1 MATTLKTTVRRYNGV
16 DWDSVFFGTSSDIVA
31 FGKDY
36 QVEGA
41 GTAPFTVGAN
51 LNTTDTVSDL
61 VQKLVNRMATLDG
74 TVIPGLQNGSGI
86 TSVNA
91 SAIKGVIDRANLP
104 TDVGGKGVEVDSE
117 GAKNAL
123 TKGDV
128 NIGDIVKVKNGAVYL
143 VTATDPKVT
152 YMTLSDETSQVAWSR
167 ITGKPNTVDG
177 YGITDAVKTADL
189 ANAGG
194 AGAANKVA
202 QATADGKLAFDIT
215 GDAATVGGH
224 APSYFGT
231 ATDVGALKST
241 VGNESSGLVKDVND
255 LKTGLQNIDAGQIK
269 SGTLP
274 LSVIPHGALERMH
287 VVANEGDLATI
298 TSEQVQ
304 NGDTVR
310 VNDTGTMYFVTDDTK
325 LGTGDYMQGLTVYTA
340 GTASSVNWSGVQ
352 GKPTT
357 LSGYGITDAVKANEK
372 VTEANAGNAGKILVL
387 NAEGKLPVSVTGD
400 AATVGGHAANYFAT
414 ATDMTAL
421 KSVVGDSSSG
431 LVKDVADLQAA
442 IGEGSGTSLADRLT
456 AVEGAIGDT
465 DTPDTI
471 RYDIAQLEAGT
482 TIAALAASK
491 ITGQLTR
498 SQLPADI
505 SGRLHKYANL
515 EACYAALNGT
525 NASVG
530 DLVKLDDGQIYV
542 IVDTAK
548 LNVAAGYELLVNV
561 AGTNIAWARITG
573 TPTTLAGYGITDAV
587 KTTDVV
593 TDGTVAGAV
602 GKLVKVGTDNKLKV
616 NITGDAMTLE
626 SHPAS
631 YFATKAEFDALAIR
645 VPTIVSST
653 DEIDSP
659 VEGQMVLVTMA

>member
-36 QVEGA
+36 EVEGA
-41 GTAPFTVGAN
+41 GTAPFTVGTN

-74 TVIPGLQNGSGI
+74 TVIPGLQNGTGI

-104 TDVGGKGVEVDSE
+104 TDVGGKGVEVESE
-117 GAKNAL
+117 SAKTAL
-123 TKGDV
+123 TKEDV

-143 VTATDPKVT
+143 VTATDPNVT

-167 ITGKPNTVDG
+167 ITGTPTTLEG
-177 YGITDAVKTADL
+177 YGITDAVKTANL

-231 ATDVGALKST
+231 ATDVTALKST
-241 VGNESSGLVKDVND
+241 VGDSSSGLVKDVTD

-269 SGTLP
+269 TGTLP
-274 LSVIPHGALERMH
+274 LSVIPHGALERMY
-287 VVANEGDLATI
+287 VVASVGDLATV

-304 NGDTVR
+304 NGDTIR
-310 VNDTGTMYFVTDDTK
+310 VNGGSMYFVTDDTK
-325 LGTGDYMQGLTVYTA
+325 LGTGDYMQGLAEYTA

-352 GKPTT
+352 GTPTT
-357 LSGYGITDAVKANEK
+357 LEGYGITDAVKANEK

-421 KSVVGDSSSG
+421 KSVVGDSNSG

-442 IGEGSGTSLADRLT
+442 IGEGDGTSLADRLS
-456 AVEGAIGDT
+456 AVEDAIGDT
-465 DTPDTI
+465 GTPDTI

-491 ITGQLTR
+491 ITGQLSR

-548 LNVAAGYELLVNV
+548 LNEAAGYELLVNV

-573 TPTTLAGYGITDAV
+573 TPTTLEGYGITDAV
-587 KTTDVV
+587 KATDVV
-593 TDGTVAGAV
+593 TDGTVAGAI
-602 GKLVKVGTDNKLKV
+602 GKLVKVGSDNKLKV

-659 VEGQMVLVTMA
+659 VEGQMVLVTMP

>member
-36 QVEGA
+36 EVEGA

-74 TVIPGLQNGSGI
+74 TVIPNLQNGTGI

-91 SAIKGVIDRANLP
+91 SAIQGVIDRANLP
-104 TDVGGKGVEVDSE
+104 ADVGGKGVEVESE
-117 GAKNAL
+117 SAKTAL
-123 TKGDV
+123 TKSDV

-143 VTATDPKVT
+143 VTATDPNVT

-167 ITGKPNTVDG
+167 ITGKPTTVDG

-224 APSYFGT
+224 DSSYFAT
-231 ATDVGALKST
+231 ATDVTALKST
-241 VGNESSGLVKDVND
+241 VGNEGSGLVKDVAD

-269 SGTLP
+269 TGTLP
-274 LSVIPHGALERMH
+274 LSVIPHGALERMY
-287 VVANEGDLATI
+287 VVESEDDLATV

-304 NGDTVR
+304 NGDTIR
-310 VNDTGTMYFVTDDTK
+310 VNGGSMYYVTDDTK
-325 LGTGDYMQGLTVYTA
+325 LGTGDYMQGLAVYTA

-352 GKPTT
+352 STPTT
-357 LSGYGITDAVKANEK
+357 LSGYGITDAVNANEK
-372 VTEANAGNAGKILVL
+372 VAEANAGNAGKILVL
-387 NAEGKLPVSVTGD
+387 NAEGKLPTSITGD
-400 AATVGGHAANYFAT
+400 AATVGGHAASYFAT
-414 ATDMTAL
+414 ATDMTSL

-442 IGEGSGTSLADRLT
+442 IGEGSSTSLADRLT
-456 AVEGAIGDT
+456 AVEEAIGDT
-465 DTPDTI
+465 GTPDTI

-491 ITGQLTR
+491 ITGQLSR
-498 SQLPADI
+498 AQLPADI

-530 DLVKLDDGQIYV
+530 DLVKLDDGKIYV

-548 LNVAAGYELLVNV
+548 LNEAAGYELLVNV
-561 AGTNIAWARITG
+561 AGTNIAWSRITG

-587 KTTDVV
+587 NTTDVV
-593 TDGTVAGAV
+593 TDGTVAGAI
-602 GKLVKVGTDNKLKV
+602 GKLVKVGSDNKLKV

-645 VPTIVSST
+645 VPAIVSST
-653 DEIDSP
+653 DEVDSP
-659 VEGQMVLVTMA
+659 VEGQMVLVTIS

>member
-41 GTAPFTVGAN
+41 GSAPFTVGTN

-74 TVIPGLQNGSGI
+74 TVIPGLQNGTGI

-91 SAIKGVIDRANLP
+91 SAIKGVIARANLP
-104 TDVGGKGVEVDSE
+104 TDVGGKGVEVESE
-117 GAKNAL
+117 SAKTAL
-123 TKGDV
+123 TKDDV

-143 VTATDPKVT
+143 VTATDPNVT

-167 ITGKPNTVDG
+167 ITGKPTTVDG
-177 YGITDAVKTADL
+177 YGITDAVKTTDL

-194 AGAANKVA
+194 SGAANKVA

-215 GDAATVGGH
+215 GDAATLGTH
-224 APSYFGT
+224 DASYFGT
-231 ATDVGALKST
+231 ADDVSALKST
-241 VGNESSGLVKDVND
+241 VGNDGAGLVKDVAD

-274 LSVIPHGALERMH
+274 LSVIPHGALERMY
-287 VVANEGDLATI
+287 VVESESDLATV
-298 TSEQVQ
+298 TSDQVQ

-310 VNDTGTMYFVTDDTK
+310 VNGGSMYYVTDDTK
-325 LGTGDYMQGLTVYTA
+325 LGTGDYMQGLAVYTA

-352 GKPTT
+352 GTPNT
-357 LSGYGITDAVKANEK
+357 LSGYGITDAVNASEK
-372 VTEANAGNAGKILVL
+372 VTEANAGNSGKILVL
-387 NAEGKLPVSVTGD
+387 NAEGKLPTSITGD
-400 AATVGGHAANYFAT
+400 AATVGGHAADYFAT
-414 ATDMTAL
+414 ATDMGSL
-421 KSVVGDSSSG
+421 KTVVGDSSSG

-442 IGEGSGTSLADRLT
+442 IGAGTGTSLADRLT
-456 AVEGAIGDT
+456 AVETAIGEDT
-465 DTPDTI
+465 TTPGTI
-471 RYDIAQLEAGT
+471 KYDIAQLQAGT

-498 SQLPADI
+498 AQLPADI
-505 SGRLHKYANL
+505 SGRLHKYTNL
-515 EACYAALNGT
+515 DACYAALNSN

-530 DLVKLDDGQIYV
+530 DLVKLDDGKIYA

-548 LNVAAGYELLVNV
+548 LNEAAGYELLVDI
-561 AGTNIAWARITG
+561 AGTSIAWAKITG
-573 TPTTLAGYGITDAV
+573 TPTTLSGYGITDAV
-587 KTTDVV
+587 NTADVV
-593 TDGTVAGAV
+593 TDGTVVGAV
-602 GKLVKVGTDNKLKV
+602 GKLVKVGSDNKLKV

-631 YFATKAEFDALAIR
+631 YFATKAEFDALAVR

-653 DEIDSP
+653 DEIVSP
-659 VEGQMVLVTMA
+659 VEGQMVLVTIS

>member
-31 FGKDY
+31 FGKNY
-36 QVEGA
+36 EVEGA
-41 GTAPFTVGAN
+41 GTAPFAVGTN

-74 TVIPGLQNGSGI
+74 TVIPGLQNGTGI

-104 TDVGGKGVEVDSE
+104 TDVGGKGIEVESE
-117 GAKNAL
+117 SAKTAL
-123 TKGDV
+123 TKNDV

-143 VTATDPKVT
+143 VTATDPNVT

-167 ITGKPNTVDG
+167 ITGTPTTLSG
-177 YGITDAVKTADL
+177 YGITDAVNTADL

-215 GDAATVGGH
+215 GDAATLGTH
-224 APSYFGT
+224 DASYFAT
-231 ATDVGALKST
+231 ATDVTALKST
-241 VGNESSGLVKDVND
+241 VGNEGSGLVKDVAD

-274 LSVIPHGALERMH
+274 LSVIPHGALERMY
-287 VVANEGDLATI
+287 VVESEGDLATV

-304 NGDTVR
+304 NGDTIR
-310 VNDTGTMYFVTDDTK
+310 VNGGSMYYVTDDTK
-325 LGTGDYMQGLTVYTA
+325 LGTGDYMQGLAVYTA

-352 GKPTT
+352 GTPTT
-357 LSGYGITDAVKANEK
+357 LSGYGITDAVNASEK

-387 NAEGKLPVSVTGD
+387 NAEGKLPTSITGD

-414 ATDMTAL
+414 ATDMSAL
-421 KSVVGDSSSG
+421 KTVVGDSSSG

-442 IGEGSGTSLADRLT
+442 IGEGDGTSLADRLT
-456 AVEGAIGDT
+456 AVEEAIGET
-465 DTPDTI
+465 GTPDTI

-498 SQLPADI
+498 AQLPADI
-505 SGRLHKYANL
+505 SGRLHKYTNL
-515 EACYAALNGT
+515 EACYAALNSN

-530 DLVKLDDGQIYV
+530 DLVKLDDGQIYM

-548 LNVAAGYELLVNV
+548 LNEAAGYELLVNV

-587 KTTDVV
+587 KATDVV
-593 TDGTVAGAV
+593 TDGTVAGAI
-602 GKLVKVGTDNKLKV
+602 GKLVKVGSDNKLKV

-653 DEIDSP
+653 DEVDSP
-659 VEGQMVLVTMA
+659 VEGQMVLVTMS

>member
-36 QVEGA
+36 AVEGA

-74 TVIPGLQNGSGI
+74 TVIPALQNGSGI

-104 TDVGGKGVEVDSE
+104 TDVGGKGVEVESE
-117 GAKNAL
+117 SAKTAL
-123 TKGDV
+123 TKEDV

-167 ITGKPNTVDG
+167 ITGKPTTVDD
-177 YGITDAVKTADL
+177 YGITDAVKTANL

-231 ATDVGALKST
+231 ATDVTALKST
-241 VGNESSGLVKDVND
+241 VGNEGAGLVKDVAD
-255 LKTGLQNIDAGQIK
+255 LKSGLQNIDAGQIK
-269 SGTLP
+269 TGTLP
-274 LSVIPHGALERMH
+274 LSVIPHGALERMY
-287 VVANEGDLATI
+287 VVENAGDLATV

-304 NGDTVR
+304 NGDTIR
-310 VNDTGTMYFVTDDTK
+310 VNGGSMYFVTDDTK
-325 LGTGDYMQGLTVYTA
+325 LGTGDYMQGLAEYTA

-352 GKPTT
+352 GTPTT

-421 KSVVGDSSSG
+421 KKVVGDSSSG

-442 IGEGSGTSLADRLT
+442 IGEGDGTSLADRLT
-456 AVEGAIGDT
+456 AVEDAIGEAG
-465 DTPDTI
+465 TPDTI

-530 DLVKLDDGQIYV
+530 DLVKLDDGKIYV

-548 LNVAAGYELLVNV
+548 LNEAAGYELLVNV

-587 KTTDVV
+587 KATDVV
-593 TDGTVAGAV
+593 TDGTVAGAI
-602 GKLVKVGTDNKLKV
+602 GKLVKVGSDNKLKV

-659 VEGQMVLVTMA
+659 VEGQMVLVTMP

>member
-36 QVEGA
+36 EVEGA
-41 GTAPFTVGAN
+41 GTAPFTVGTN

-74 TVIPGLQNGSGI
+74 TVIPALQNGSGI

-91 SAIKGVIDRANLP
+91 SAIKGVIARANLP

-167 ITGKPNTVDG
+167 ITGKPTTVDG

-215 GDAATVGGH
+215 GDAATLGTH
-224 APSYFGT
+224 DASYFAT

-241 VGNESSGLVKDVND
+241 VGNEGSGLVKDVND

-269 SGTLP
+269 TGTLP
-274 LSVIPHGALERMH
+274 LSVIPHGALERMY
-287 VVANEGDLATI
+287 VVENAGDLATV

-304 NGDTVR
+304 NGDTIR
-310 VNDTGTMYFVTDDTK
+310 VNGGSMYFVTDDTK
-325 LGTGDYMQGLTVYTA
+325 LGTGDYMQGLAEYTA

-352 GKPTT
+352 GKPTN
-357 LSGYGITDAVKANEK
+357 LSGYGITDAVNANEK

-387 NAEGKLPVSVTGD
+387 NAEGKLPTSITGD

-442 IGEGSGTSLADRLT
+442 IGEGDGTSLADRLT
-456 AVEGAIGDT
+456 AVEDAIGEAG
-465 DTPDTI
+465 TPDTI

-491 ITGQLTR
+491 ITGQLSR

-530 DLVKLDDGQIYV
+530 DLVKLDDSKIYV

-548 LNVAAGYELLVNV
+548 LNEAAGYELLVNV
-561 AGTNIAWARITG
+561 SGTNIAWSQITG
-573 TPTTLAGYGITDAV
+573 TPNTLAGYGITDAV

-593 TDGTVAGAV
+593 TDGTVTGAV
-602 GKLVKVGTDNKLKV
+602 GKLVKVGADNKLKV

-659 VEGQMVLVTMA
+659 VEGQMVLVTMP

>member
-36 QVEGA
+36 EVVGA
-41 GTAPFTVGAN
+41 GSAPFTVGSN

-61 VQKLVNRMATLDG
+61 VQKLVDRMATLDG
-74 TVIPGLQNGSGI
+74 TVIPNLQNGTGI
-86 TSVNA
+86 TSINA
-91 SAIKGVIDRANLP
+91 SAIQGVIDRANLP
-104 TDVGGKGVEVDSE
+104 TDVGGKGVEVESE
-117 GAKNAL
+117 SAKTAL
-123 TKGDV
+123 TKSDV

-143 VTATDPKVT
+143 VTATDPNVT

-167 ITGKPNTVDG
+167 ITGKPTTVDG
-177 YGITDAVKTADL
+177 YGITDAVKTSDL

-224 APSYFGT
+224 AASYFAT
-231 ATDVGALKST
+231 ATDVTALKST
-241 VGNESSGLVKDVND
+241 VGNEGSGLVKDVAD

-269 SGTLP
+269 TGTLP
-274 LSVIPHGALERMH
+274 LSVIPHGALERMY
-287 VVANEGDLATI
+287 VVESVGDLATV

-304 NGDTVR
+304 NGDTIR
-310 VNDTGTMYFVTDDTK
+310 VNGGSMYYVTDDTK
-325 LGTGDYMQGLTVYTA
+325 LGTGDYMQGLAVYTA

-352 GKPTT
+352 GTPTT
-357 LSGYGITDAVKANEK
+357 LAGYGITDAVNANEK
-372 VTEANAGNAGKILVL
+372 VAEANAGNAGKILVL
-387 NAEGKLPVSVTGD
+387 NAEGKLPTSITGD
-400 AATVGGHAANYFAT
+400 AATVGGHAASYFAT
-414 ATDMTAL
+414 ATDMTSL

-465 DTPDTI
+465 GTPDTI

-491 ITGQLTR
+491 ITGQLSR
-498 SQLPADI
+498 AQLPADI

-530 DLVKLDDGQIYV
+530 DLVKLDDGKIYV

-548 LNVAAGYELLVNV
+548 LNEAAGYELLVNV
-561 AGTNIAWARITG
+561 AGTNIAWSRITG

-587 KTTDVV
+587 NTTDVV
-593 TDGTVAGAV
+593 TDGTVAGAI
-602 GKLVKVGTDNKLKV
+602 GKLVKVGSDNKLKV

-653 DEIDSP
+653 DEVDSP
-659 VEGQMVLVTMA
+659 VEGQMVLVTIS

>member
-41 GTAPFTVGAN
+41 GSAPFTVGTN

-74 TVIPGLQNGSGI
+74 TVIPGLQNGTGI

-104 TDVGGKGVEVDSE
+104 TDVGGKGVEVESE
-117 GAKNAL
+117 SAKTAL
-123 TKGDV
+123 TKEDV

-143 VTATDPKVT
+143 VTATDPNVT

-167 ITGKPNTVDG
+167 ITGKPTTLSG

-241 VGNESSGLVKDVND
+241 VGDAGSGLVKDVAD

-269 SGTLP
+269 TGTLP
-274 LSVIPHGALERMH
+274 LSVIPHGALERMY
-287 VVANEGDLATI
+287 VVENAGDLATV

-304 NGDTVR
+304 NGDTIR
-310 VNDTGTMYFVTDDTK
+310 VNGGSMYFVTDDTK
-325 LGTGDYMQGLTVYTA
+325 LGTGDYMQGLAEYTA

-352 GKPTT
+352 GKPTN
-357 LSGYGITDAVKANEK
+357 LSGYGITDAVNANEK

-387 NAEGKLPVSVTGD
+387 NAEGKLPTSITGD

-442 IGEGSGTSLADRLT
+442 IGEGDGTSLADRLT
-456 AVEGAIGDT
+456 AVEDAIGEAG
-465 DTPDTI
+465 TPDTI

-491 ITGQLTR
+491 ITGQLSR

-542 IVDTAK
+542 IINTAK
-548 LNVAAGYELLVNV
+548 LNEAAGYELLVNV

-587 KTTDVV
+587 KATDVV
-593 TDGTVAGAV
+593 TDGTVAGAI
-602 GKLVKVGTDNKLKV
+602 GKLVKVGSDNKLKV

-659 VEGQMVLVTMA
+659 VEGQMVLVTMS

>member
-36 QVEGA
+36 EVVGA
-41 GTAPFTVGAN
+41 GSAPFTVGSN

-61 VQKLVNRMATLDG
+61 VQKLVDRMATLDG
-74 TVIPGLQNGSGI
+74 TVIPNLQNGTGI
-86 TSVNA
+86 TSINA
-91 SAIKGVIDRANLP
+91 SAIQGVIDRANLP
-104 TDVGGKGVEVDSE
+104 TDVGGKGVEVESE
-117 GAKNAL
+117 SAKTAL
-123 TKGDV
+123 TKSDV

-143 VTATDPKVT
+143 VTATDPNVT

-167 ITGKPNTVDG
+167 ITGKPTTVDG

-224 APSYFGT
+224 DSSYFAT
-231 ATDVGALKST
+231 ATDVTALKST
-241 VGNESSGLVKDVND
+241 VGNEGAGLVKDVAD

-269 SGTLP
+269 TGTLP
-274 LSVIPHGALERMH
+274 LSVIPHGALERMY
-287 VVANEGDLATI
+287 VVESEDDLATV

-304 NGDTVR
+304 NGDTIR
-310 VNDTGTMYFVTDDTK
+310 VNGGSMYYVTDDTK
-325 LGTGDYMQGLTVYTA
+325 LGTGDYMQGLAVYTA

-352 GKPTT
+352 STPTT
-357 LSGYGITDAVKANEK
+357 LAGYGITDAVNANEK
-372 VTEANAGNAGKILVL
+372 VAEANAGNAGKILVL
-387 NAEGKLPVSVTGD
+387 NAEGKLPTSITGD
-400 AATVGGHAANYFAT
+400 AATVGGHAASYFAT
-414 ATDMTAL
+414 ATDMTSL
-421 KSVVGDSSSG
+421 KSVVGDSNSG

-465 DTPDTI
+465 GTPDTI

-491 ITGQLTR
+491 ITGQLSR
-498 SQLPADI
+498 AQLPADI

-515 EACYAALNGT
+515 EACYAALNSN

-530 DLVKLDDGQIYV
+530 DLVKLDDGKIYV

-548 LNVAAGYELLVNV
+548 LNEAAGYELLVNV
-561 AGTNIAWARITG
+561 AGTNIAWSRITG

-587 KTTDVV
+587 NTTDVV
-593 TDGTVAGAV
+593 TDGTVAGAI
-602 GKLVKVGTDNKLKV
+602 GKLVKVGSDNKLKV

-653 DEIDSP
+653 DEVDSP
-659 VEGQMVLVTMA
+659 VEGQMVLVTIS

>member
-41 GTAPFTVGAN
+41 GTAPFTVGTN

-74 TVIPGLQNGSGI
+74 TVIPGLQNGTGI

-104 TDVGGKGVEVDSE
+104 TDVGGKGVEVESE
-117 GAKNAL
+117 SAKTAL
-123 TKGDV
+123 TKEDV

-167 ITGKPNTVDG
+167 ITGKPTTVDG
-177 YGITDAVKTADL
+177 YGITDAVKTANL

-231 ATDVGALKST
+231 ATDVTALKST
-241 VGNESSGLVKDVND
+241 VGDSSSGLVKDVTD

-269 SGTLP
+269 TGTLP
-274 LSVIPHGALERMH
+274 LSVIPHGALERMY
-287 VVANEGDLATI
+287 VVASVGDLATV

-304 NGDTVR
+304 NGDTIR
-310 VNDTGTMYFVTDDTK
+310 VNGGSMYFVTDDTK
-325 LGTGDYMQGLTVYTA
+325 LGTGDYMQGLAEYTA

-352 GKPTT
+352 GTPTT
-357 LSGYGITDAVKANEK
+357 LEGYGITDAVKANEK

-421 KSVVGDSSSG
+421 KKVVGDSSSG

-442 IGEGSGTSLADRLT
+442 IGEGDGTSLADRLS
-456 AVEGAIGDT
+456 AVEDAIGDT
-465 DTPDTI
+465 GTPDTI

-491 ITGQLTR
+491 ITGQLSR

-548 LNVAAGYELLVNV
+548 LNEAAGYELLVNV

-573 TPTTLAGYGITDAV
+573 TPTTLEGYGITDAV
-587 KTTDVV
+587 KATDVV
-593 TDGTVAGAV
+593 TDGTVAGAI
-602 GKLVKVGTDNKLKV
+602 GKLVKVGSDNKLKV

-659 VEGQMVLVTMA
+659 VEGQMVLVTMP

>member
-36 QVEGA
+36 EVEGA
-41 GTAPFTVGAN
+41 GTAPFTVGAS

-74 TVIPGLQNGSGI
+74 TVIPALQNGTGI

-91 SAIKGVIDRANLP
+91 SAIKGVIARANLP
-104 TDVGGKGVEVDSE
+104 ADVGGKGVEVESE
-117 GAKNAL
+117 SAKTAL
-123 TKGDV
+123 TKDDV
-128 NIGDIVKVKNGAVYL
+128 NIGDVVKVKNGAVYL
-143 VTATDPKVT
+143 VTAVEPNVT

-167 ITGKPNTVDG
+167 ITGTPTTVAG
-177 YGITDAVKTADL
+177 YGITDAVKTTDL

-215 GDAATVGGH
+215 GDAATLGTH
-224 APSYFGT
+224 DTSYFGT
-231 ATDVGALKST
+231 AADVSALKST
-241 VGNESSGLVKDVND
+241 VGNESSGLVKSVAD
-255 LKTGLQNIDAGQIK
+255 LQTGLQNIDAGQIK
-269 SGTLP
+269 TGTLP
-274 LSVIPHGALERMH
+274 LSVIPHGALERMY
-287 VVANEGDLATI
+287 VVEEEADLATI

-310 VNDTGTMYFVTDDTK
+310 VNGGAMYYVTDATK
-325 LGTGDYMQGLTVYTA
+325 LGTGDYMQGLAVYTA

-352 GKPTT
+352 GTPTT
-357 LSGYGITDAVKANEK
+357 LSGYGITDAVNANEK

-387 NAEGKLPVSVTGD
+387 NAEGKLPTSITGD
-400 AATVGGHAANYFAT
+400 AATVGGHASSYFAT

-442 IGEGSGTSLADRLT
+442 IGQGDGTSLADRLE
-456 AVEGAIGDT
+456 AVETAIGEDT
-465 DTPDTI
+465 TTPGTI
-471 RYDIAQLEAGT
+471 KYDIAQLQAGT

-498 SQLPADI
+498 AQLPADI
-505 SGRLHKYANL
+505 SGRLHKYASL
-515 EACYAALNGT
+515 DTCYTALNGT

-530 DLVKLDDGQIYV
+530 DLVKLDDGKIYA

-548 LNVAAGYELLVNV
+548 LNEAAGYELLVDI
-561 AGTNIAWARITG
+561 AGTSIAWAKITG
-573 TPTTLAGYGITDAV
+573 KPTTLSGYGITDAV
-587 KTTDVV
+587 NTADVV
-593 TDGTVAGAV
+593 TDGTVAGAI
-602 GKLVKVGTDNKLKV
+602 GKLVKVGSDNKLKV

>member
-36 QVEGA
+36 EVVGA
-41 GTAPFTVGAN
+41 GSAPFTVGSN

-61 VQKLVNRMATLDG
+61 VQKLVDRMATLDG
-74 TVIPGLQNGSGI
+74 TVIPNLQNGTGI
-86 TSVNA
+86 TSINA
-91 SAIKGVIDRANLP
+91 SAIQGVIDRANLP
-104 TDVGGKGVEVDSE
+104 TDVGGKGVEVESE
-117 GAKNAL
+117 SAKTAL
-123 TKGDV
+123 TKSDV

-143 VTATDPKVT
+143 VTATDPNVT

-167 ITGKPNTVDG
+167 ITGKPTTVDG
-177 YGITDAVKTADL
+177 YGITDAVKTSDL

-224 APSYFGT
+224 DSSYFAT
-231 ATDVGALKST
+231 ATDVTALKST
-241 VGNESSGLVKDVND
+241 VGNESAGLVKDVAD

-269 SGTLP
+269 TGTLP
-274 LSVIPHGALERMH
+274 LSVIPHGALERMY
-287 VVANEGDLATI
+287 VVESVGDLATV

-304 NGDTVR
+304 NGDTIR
-310 VNDTGTMYFVTDDTK
+310 VNGGSMYYVTDDTK
-325 LGTGDYMQGLTVYTA
+325 LGTGDYMQGLAVYTA

-352 GKPTT
+352 GTPTT
-357 LSGYGITDAVKANEK
+357 LSGYGITDAVNANEK
-372 VTEANAGNAGKILVL
+372 VAEANAGNAGKILVL
-387 NAEGKLPVSVTGD
+387 NAEGKLPTSITGD
-400 AATVGGHAANYFAT
+400 AATVGGHAASYFAT
-414 ATDMTAL
+414 ATDMTSL

-465 DTPDTI
+465 GTPDTI

-498 SQLPADI
+498 AQLPADI

-530 DLVKLDDGQIYV
+530 DLVKLDDGKIYV

-548 LNVAAGYELLVNV
+548 LNEAAGYELLVNV
-561 AGTNIAWARITG
+561 AGTNIAWSRITG

-587 KTTDVV
+587 NTTDVV
-593 TDGTVAGAV
+593 TDGTVAGAI
-602 GKLVKVGTDNKLKV
+602 GKLVKVGSDNKLKV

-653 DEIDSP
+653 DEVDSP
-659 VEGQMVLVTMA
+659 VEGQMVLVTIP

>member
-36 QVEGA
+36 EVVGA
-41 GTAPFTVGAN
+41 GSAPFTVGSN

-61 VQKLVNRMATLDG
+61 VQKLVDRMATLDG
-74 TVIPGLQNGSGI
+74 TVIPNLQNGTGI
-86 TSVNA
+86 TSINA
-91 SAIKGVIDRANLP
+91 SAIQGVIDRANLP
-104 TDVGGKGVEVDSE
+104 TDVGGKGVEVESE
-117 GAKNAL
+117 SAKTAL
-123 TKGDV
+123 TKSDV

-143 VTATDPKVT
+143 VTATDPNVT

-167 ITGKPNTVDG
+167 ITGKPTTVDG

-224 APSYFGT
+224 DSSYFAT
-231 ATDVGALKST
+231 ATDVTALKST
-241 VGNESSGLVKDVND
+241 VGNEGAGLVKDVAD

-269 SGTLP
+269 TGTLP
-274 LSVIPHGALERMH
+274 LSVIPHGALERMY
-287 VVANEGDLATI
+287 VVESEDDLATV

-304 NGDTVR
+304 NGDTIR
-310 VNDTGTMYFVTDDTK
+310 VNGGSMYYVTDDTK
-325 LGTGDYMQGLTVYTA
+325 LGTGDYMQGLAVYTA

-352 GKPTT
+352 STPTT
-357 LSGYGITDAVKANEK
+357 LAGYGITDAVNANEK
-372 VTEANAGNAGKILVL
+372 VAEANAGNAGKILVL
-387 NAEGKLPVSVTGD
+387 NAEGKLPTSITGD
-400 AATVGGHAANYFAT
+400 AATVGGHAASYFAT
-414 ATDMTAL
+414 ATDMTSL

-456 AVEGAIGDT
+456 AVEEAIGDT

-491 ITGQLTR
+491 ITGQLSR
-498 SQLPADI
+498 AQLPADI

-530 DLVKLDDGQIYV
+530 DLVKLDDGKIYV

-548 LNVAAGYELLVNV
+548 LNEAAGYELLVNV
-561 AGTNIAWARITG
+561 AGTNIAWSRITG

-587 KTTDVV
+587 NTTDVV
-593 TDGTVAGAV
+593 TDGTVAGAI
-602 GKLVKVGTDNKLKV
+602 GKLVKVGSDNKLKV

-653 DEIDSP
+653 DEVDSP
-659 VEGQMVLVTMA
+659 VEGQMVLVTIS

>member
-36 QVEGA
+36 EVVGA
-41 GTAPFTVGAN
+41 GSAPFTVGSN

-74 TVIPGLQNGSGI
+74 TVIPNLQNGTGI
-86 TSVNA
+86 TSINA
-91 SAIKGVIDRANLP
+91 SAIQGVIDRANLP
-104 TDVGGKGVEVDSE
+104 TDVGGKGVEVESE
-117 GAKNAL
+117 SAKTAL
-123 TKGDV
+123 TKSDV

-143 VTATDPKVT
+143 VTATDPNVT

-167 ITGKPNTVDG
+167 ITGKPTTVDG

-224 APSYFGT
+224 DSSYFAT
-231 ATDVGALKST
+231 ATDVTALKST
-241 VGNESSGLVKDVND
+241 VGNEGAGLVKDVAD

-269 SGTLP
+269 TGTLP
-274 LSVIPHGALERMH
+274 LSVIPHGALERMY
-287 VVANEGDLATI
+287 VVESEDDLATV

-304 NGDTVR
+304 NGDTIR
-310 VNDTGTMYFVTDDTK
+310 VNGGSMYYVTDDTK
-325 LGTGDYMQGLTVYTA
+325 LGTGDYMQGLAVYTA

-352 GKPTT
+352 STPTT
-357 LSGYGITDAVKANEK
+357 LSGYGITDAVNANEK
-372 VTEANAGNAGKILVL
+372 VAEANAGNAGKILVL
-387 NAEGKLPVSVTGD
+387 NAEGKLPTSITGD
-400 AATVGGHAANYFAT
+400 AATVGGHAASYFAT
-414 ATDMTAL
+414 ATDMTSL

-465 DTPDTI
+465 GTPDTI

-491 ITGQLTR
+491 ITGQLSR
-498 SQLPADI
+498 AQLPADI
-505 SGRLHKYANL
+505 SGRLHKYTNL

-530 DLVKLDDGQIYV
+530 DLVKLDDGKIYV

-548 LNVAAGYELLVNV
+548 LNEAAGYELLVNV
-561 AGTNIAWARITG
+561 AGTNIAWSRITG

-587 KTTDVV
+587 NTTDVV
-593 TDGTVAGAV
+593 TDGTVAGAI
-602 GKLVKVGTDNKLKV
+602 GKLVKVGSDNKLKV

-653 DEIDSP
+653 DEVDSP
-659 VEGQMVLVTMA
+659 VEGQMVLVTIP

>member
-36 QVEGA
+36 EVVGA
-41 GTAPFTVGAN
+41 GSAPFTVGSN

-61 VQKLVNRMATLDG
+61 VQKLVDRMATLDG
-74 TVIPGLQNGSGI
+74 TVIPNLQNGTGI
-86 TSVNA
+86 TSINA
-91 SAIKGVIDRANLP
+91 SAIQGVIDRANLP
-104 TDVGGKGVEVDSE
+104 TDVGGKGVEVESE
-117 GAKNAL
+117 SAKTAL
-123 TKGDV
+123 TKSDV

-143 VTATDPKVT
+143 VTATDPNVT

-167 ITGKPNTVDG
+167 ITGKPTTVDG

-224 APSYFGT
+224 DSSYFAT
-231 ATDVGALKST
+231 ATDVTALKST
-241 VGNESSGLVKDVND
+241 VGNEGAGLVKDVAD

-269 SGTLP
+269 TGTLP
-274 LSVIPHGALERMH
+274 LSVIPHGALERMY
-287 VVANEGDLATI
+287 VVESEDDLATV

-304 NGDTVR
+304 NGDTIR
-310 VNDTGTMYFVTDDTK
+310 VNGGSMYYVTDDTK
-325 LGTGDYMQGLTVYTA
+325 LGTGDYMQGLAVYTA

-352 GKPTT
+352 STPTT
-357 LSGYGITDAVKANEK
+357 LAGYGITDAVNANEK
-372 VTEANAGNAGKILVL
+372 VAEANAGNAGKILVL
-387 NAEGKLPVSVTGD
+387 NAEGKLPTSITGD
-400 AATVGGHAANYFAT
+400 AATVGGHAASYFAT
-414 ATDMTAL
+414 ATDMTSL

-465 DTPDTI
+465 GTPDTI

-491 ITGQLTR
+491 ITGQLSR
-498 SQLPADI
+498 AQLPADI
-505 SGRLHKYANL
+505 SGRLHKYTNL

-530 DLVKLDDGQIYV
+530 DLVKLDDGKIYV

-548 LNVAAGYELLVNV
+548 LNEAAGYELLVNV
-561 AGTNIAWARITG
+561 AGTNIAWSRITG

-587 KTTDVV
+587 NTTDVV
-593 TDGTVAGAV
+593 TDGTVAGAI
-602 GKLVKVGTDNKLKV
+602 GKLVKVGSDNKLKV

-653 DEIDSP
+653 DEVDSP
-659 VEGQMVLVTMA
+659 VEGQMVLVTIS

>member
-36 QVEGA
+36 AVEGA
-41 GTAPFTVGAN
+41 GTAPFTVGTN

-74 TVIPGLQNGSGI
+74 TVIPALQNGTGI

-91 SAIKGVIDRANLP
+91 SAIKGVIARANLP
-104 TDVGGKGVEVDSE
+104 ADVGGKGVEVESE
-117 GAKNAL
+117 SAKTAL
-123 TKGDV
+123 TKDDV
-128 NIGDIVKVKNGAVYL
+128 NIGDVVKVKNGAVYL
-143 VTATDPKVT
+143 VTAVEPNVT

-167 ITGKPNTVDG
+167 ITGKPTTVDG

-231 ATDVGALKST
+231 ATDVSALKST
-241 VGNESSGLVKDVND
+241 VGNEGAGLVKDVND

-269 SGTLP
+269 TGTLP
-274 LSVIPHGALERMH
+274 LSVIPHGALERMY
-287 VVANEGDLATI
+287 VVENAGDLATV

-304 NGDTVR
+304 NGDTIR
-310 VNDTGTMYFVTDDTK
+310 VNGGSMYFVTDDTK
-325 LGTGDYMQGLTVYTA
+325 LGTGDYMQGLAEYTA

-414 ATDMTAL
+414 ATDMSAL
-421 KSVVGDSSSG
+421 KAVVGDSNSG

-442 IGEGSGTSLADRLT
+442 IGEGDGTSLTDRLS
-456 AVEGAIGDT
+456 AVEDAIGEAG
-465 DTPDTI
+465 TPDTI

-491 ITGQLTR
+491 ITGQLSR

-530 DLVKLDDGQIYV
+530 DLVKLDDGKIYV

-548 LNVAAGYELLVNV
+548 LNEAAGYELLVNV

-587 KTTDVV
+587 KATDVV
-593 TDGTVAGAV
+593 ADGTVAGAI
-602 GKLVKVGTDNKLKV
+602 GKLVKVGSDNKLKV

-653 DEIDSP
+653 DEVDSP
-659 VEGQMVLVTMA
+659 VEGQMVLVTIS

>member
-36 QVEGA
+36 EVVGA
-41 GTAPFTVGAN
+41 GSAPFTVGSN

-61 VQKLVNRMATLDG
+61 VQKLVDRMATLDG
-74 TVIPGLQNGSGI
+74 TVIPNLQNGTGI
-86 TSVNA
+86 TSINA
-91 SAIKGVIDRANLP
+91 SAIQGVIDRANLP
-104 TDVGGKGVEVDSE
+104 TDVGGKGVEVESE
-117 GAKNAL
+117 SAKTAL
-123 TKGDV
+123 TKSDV

-143 VTATDPKVT
+143 VTATDPNVT

-167 ITGKPNTVDG
+167 ITGKPTTVDG

-224 APSYFGT
+224 DSSYFAT
-231 ATDVGALKST
+231 ATDVTALKST
-241 VGNESSGLVKDVND
+241 VGNEGAGLVKDVAD

-269 SGTLP
+269 TGTLP
-274 LSVIPHGALERMH
+274 LSVIPHGALERMY
-287 VVANEGDLATI
+287 VVESVGDLATV

-304 NGDTVR
+304 NGDTIR
-310 VNDTGTMYFVTDDTK
+310 VNGGSMYYVTDDTK
-325 LGTGDYMQGLTVYTA
+325 LGTGDYMQGLAVYTA

-352 GKPTT
+352 STPST
-357 LSGYGITDAVKANEK
+357 LSGYGITDAVNANEK
-372 VTEANAGNAGKILVL
+372 VAEANAGNAGKILVL
-387 NAEGKLPVSVTGD
+387 NAEGKLPTSITGD
-400 AATVGGHAANYFAT
+400 AATVGGHAASYFAT
-414 ATDMTAL
+414 ATDMTSL

-465 DTPDTI
+465 GTPDTI

-491 ITGQLTR
+491 ITGQLSR
-498 SQLPADI
+498 AQLPADI

-530 DLVKLDDGQIYV
+530 DLVKLDDGKIYV

-548 LNVAAGYELLVNV
+548 LNEAAGYELLVNV
-561 AGTNIAWARITG
+561 AGTNIAWSRITG

-587 KTTDVV
+587 NTTDVV
-593 TDGTVAGAV
+593 TDGTVAGAI
-602 GKLVKVGTDNKLKV
+602 GKLVKVGSDNKLKV

-653 DEIDSP
+653 DEVDSP
-659 VEGQMVLVTMA
+659 VEGQMVLVTIS

>member
-36 QVEGA
+36 AVEGA
-41 GTAPFTVGAN
+41 GTAPFTVGSN

-74 TVIPGLQNGSGI
+74 TVIPGLQNGTGI

-104 TDVGGKGVEVDSE
+104 TDVGGKGVEVESE
-117 GAKNAL
+117 SAKTAL
-123 TKGDV
+123 TKEDV

-167 ITGKPNTVDG
+167 ITGKPTTVDD
-177 YGITDAVKTADL
+177 YGITDAVKTANL

-241 VGNESSGLVKDVND
+241 VGNEGSGLVKDVAD

-269 SGTLP
+269 TGTLP

-287 VVANEGDLATI
+287 VVENAGDLATV

-304 NGDTVR
+304 NGDTIR
-310 VNDTGTMYFVTDDTK
+310 VNGGSMYFVTDDTK
-325 LGTGDYMQGLTVYTA
+325 LGTGDYMQGLAEYTA

-352 GKPTT
+352 GTPTT

-421 KSVVGDSSSG
+421 KKVVGDSSSG

-442 IGEGSGTSLADRLT
+442 IGEGDGTSLADRLS
-456 AVEGAIGDT
+456 AVEDAIGEAG
-465 DTPDTI
+465 TPDTI

-491 ITGQLTR
+491 ITGQLSR

-530 DLVKLDDGQIYV
+530 DLVKLDDGKIYV

-548 LNVAAGYELLVNV
+548 LNEAAGYELLVNV

-573 TPTTLAGYGITDAV
+573 TPTTLEGYGITDAV
-587 KTTDVV
+587 KATDVV
-593 TDGTVAGAV
+593 TDGTVAGAI
-602 GKLVKVGTDNKLKV
+602 GKLVKVGSDNKLKV

-659 VEGQMVLVTMA
+659 VEGQMVLVTMP

>member
-36 QVEGA
+36 EVEGA

-74 TVIPGLQNGSGI
+74 TVIPNLQNGTGI

-91 SAIKGVIDRANLP
+91 SAIQGVINRANLP
-104 TDVGGKGVEVDSE
+104 ADVGGKGVEVESE
-117 GAKNAL
+117 SAKTAL
-123 TKGDV
+123 TKSDV

-143 VTATDPKVT
+143 VTATDPNVT

-167 ITGKPNTVDG
+167 ITGKPTTVDG

-224 APSYFGT
+224 DSSYFAT
-231 ATDVGALKST
+231 ATDVTALKST
-241 VGNESSGLVKDVND
+241 VGNEGSGLVKDVAD

-269 SGTLP
+269 TGTLP
-274 LSVIPHGALERMH
+274 LSVIPHGALERMY
-287 VVANEGDLATI
+287 VVESEDDLATV

-304 NGDTVR
+304 NGDTIR
-310 VNDTGTMYFVTDDTK
+310 VNGGSMYYVTDDTK
-325 LGTGDYMQGLTVYTA
+325 LGTGDYMQGLAVYTA

-352 GKPTT
+352 STPTT
-357 LSGYGITDAVKANEK
+357 LSGYGITDAVNANEK
-372 VTEANAGNAGKILVL
+372 VAEANAGNAGKILVL
-387 NAEGKLPVSVTGD
+387 NAEGKLPTSITGD
-400 AATVGGHAANYFAT
+400 AATVGGHAASYFAT
-414 ATDMTAL
+414 ATDMTSL

-456 AVEGAIGDT
+456 AVEEAIGDT
-465 DTPDTI
+465 GTPDTI

-491 ITGQLTR
+491 ITGQLSR
-498 SQLPADI
+498 AQLPADI

-515 EACYAALNGT
+515 EACYTALNGT

-530 DLVKLDDGQIYV
+530 DLVKLDDGKIYV

-548 LNVAAGYELLVNV
+548 LNEAAGYELLVNV
-561 AGTNIAWARITG
+561 AGTNIAWSRITG

-587 KTTDVV
+587 NTTDVV
-593 TDGTVAGAV
+593 TDGTVAGAI
-602 GKLVKVGTDNKLKV
+602 GKLVKVGSDNKLKV

-653 DEIDSP
+653 DEVDSP
-659 VEGQMVLVTMA
+659 VEGQMVLVTIS

>member
-36 QVEGA
+36 EVEGA

-74 TVIPGLQNGSGI
+74 TVIPNLQNGTGI

-91 SAIKGVIDRANLP
+91 SAIQGVIDRANLP
-104 TDVGGKGVEVDSE
+104 ADVGGKGVEVESE
-117 GAKNAL
+117 SAKTAL
-123 TKGDV
+123 TKSDV

-143 VTATDPKVT
+143 VTATDPNVT

-167 ITGKPNTVDG
+167 ITGKPTTVDG

-224 APSYFGT
+224 DSSYFAT
-231 ATDVGALKST
+231 ATDMTALKST
-241 VGNESSGLVKDVND
+241 VGNEGSGLVKDVAD

-269 SGTLP
+269 TGTLP
-274 LSVIPHGALERMH
+274 LSVIPHGALERMY
-287 VVANEGDLATI
+287 VVESEDDLATV

-304 NGDTVR
+304 NGDTIR
-310 VNDTGTMYFVTDDTK
+310 VNGGSMYYVTDDTK
-325 LGTGDYMQGLTVYTA
+325 LGTGDYMQGLAVYTA

-352 GKPTT
+352 STPTT
-357 LSGYGITDAVKANEK
+357 LSGYGITDAVNANEK
-372 VTEANAGNAGKILVL
+372 VAEANAGNAGKILVL
-387 NAEGKLPVSVTGD
+387 NAEGKLPTSITGD
-400 AATVGGHAANYFAT
+400 AATVGGHAASYFAT
-414 ATDMTAL
+414 ATDMTSL

-456 AVEGAIGDT
+456 AVEEAIGDT
-465 DTPDTI
+465 GTPDTI

-491 ITGQLTR
+491 ITGQLSR
-498 SQLPADI
+498 AQLPADI

-530 DLVKLDDGQIYV
+530 DLVKLDDGKIYV

-548 LNVAAGYELLVNV
+548 LNEAAGYELLVNV
-561 AGTNIAWARITG
+561 AGTNIAWSRITG

-587 KTTDVV
+587 NTTDVV
-593 TDGTVAGAV
+593 TDGTVAGAI
-602 GKLVKVGTDNKLKV
+602 GKLVKVGSDNKLKV

-653 DEIDSP
+653 DEVDSP
-659 VEGQMVLVTMA
+659 VEGQMVLVTIS

>member
-36 QVEGA
+36 EVVGA
-41 GTAPFTVGAN
+41 GSAPFTVGSN

-61 VQKLVNRMATLDG
+61 VQKLVDRMATLDG
-74 TVIPGLQNGSGI
+74 TVIPNLQNGTGI
-86 TSVNA
+86 TSINA
-91 SAIKGVIDRANLP
+91 SAIQGVIDRANLP
-104 TDVGGKGVEVDSE
+104 TDVGGKGVEVESE
-117 GAKNAL
+117 SAKTAL
-123 TKGDV
+123 TKSDV

-143 VTATDPKVT
+143 VTATDPNVT

-167 ITGKPNTVDG
+167 ITGKPTTVDG

-224 APSYFGT
+224 DSSYFAT
-231 ATDVGALKST
+231 ATDVTSLKST
-241 VGNESSGLVKDVND
+241 VGNEGAGLVKDVAD

-269 SGTLP
+269 TGTLP
-274 LSVIPHGALERMH
+274 LSVIPHGALERMY
-287 VVANEGDLATI
+287 VVESEDDLATV

-304 NGDTVR
+304 NGDTIR
-310 VNDTGTMYFVTDDTK
+310 VNGGSMYYVTDDTK
-325 LGTGDYMQGLTVYTA
+325 LGTGDYMQGLAVYTA

-352 GKPTT
+352 STPTT
-357 LSGYGITDAVKANEK
+357 LAGYGITDAVNANEK
-372 VTEANAGNAGKILVL
+372 VAEANAGNAGKILVL
-387 NAEGKLPVSVTGD
+387 NAEGKLPTSITGD
-400 AATVGGHAANYFAT
+400 AATMGGHAASYFAT
-414 ATDMTAL
+414 ATDMTSL

-465 DTPDTI
+465 GTPDTI

-491 ITGQLTR
+491 ITGQLSR
-498 SQLPADI
+498 AQLPADI

-530 DLVKLDDGQIYV
+530 DLVKLDDGKIYV

-548 LNVAAGYELLVNV
+548 LNEAAGYELLVNV
-561 AGTNIAWARITG
+561 AGTNIAWSRITG

-587 KTTDVV
+587 NTTDVV
-593 TDGTVAGAV
+593 TDGTVAGAI
-602 GKLVKVGTDNKLKV
+602 GKLVKVGSDNKLKV

-653 DEIDSP
+653 DEVDSP
-659 VEGQMVLVTMA
+659 VEGQMVLVTIS

>member
-36 QVEGA
+36 AVEGA
-41 GTAPFTVGAN
+41 GTAPFTVGTN

-74 TVIPGLQNGSGI
+74 TVIPGLQNGTGI

-91 SAIKGVIDRANLP
+91 SAIKGMIARANLP
-104 TDVGGKGVEVDSE
+104 ADVGGKGVEVESE
-117 GAKNAL
+117 SAKTAL
-123 TKGDV
+123 TKEDV

-143 VTATDPKVT
+143 VTATDPNVT

-167 ITGKPNTVDG
+167 ITGKPTTVDG

-224 APSYFGT
+224 APNYFGT
-231 ATDVGALKST
+231 ATDVSALKST
-241 VGNESSGLVKDVND
+241 VGNEGAGLVKDVAD

-274 LSVIPHGALERMH
+274 LSVIPHGALERMY
-287 VVANEGDLATI
+287 VVENAGDLATV

-304 NGDTVR
+304 NGDTIR
-310 VNDTGTMYFVTDDTK
+310 VNGGSMYFVTDDTK
-325 LGTGDYMQGLTVYTA
+325 LGTGDYMQGLAEYTA

-352 GKPTT
+352 GTPTT
-357 LSGYGITDAVKANEK
+357 LSGYGIIDAVKANEK

-421 KSVVGDSSSG
+421 KSVVGDSNSG

-442 IGEGSGTSLADRLT
+442 IGEGDGTSLADRLT
-456 AVEGAIGDT
+456 AVEDAIGEAG
-465 DTPDTI
+465 TPDTI

-491 ITGQLTR
+491 ITGQLSR

-515 EACYAALNGT
+515 EACYTALNGT

-587 KTTDVV
+587 KATDVV
-593 TDGTVAGAV
+593 TDGTVAGAI
-602 GKLVKVGTDNKLKV
+602 GKLVKVGSDNKLKV

-659 VEGQMVLVTMA
+659 VEGQMVLVTMS

>member
-41 GTAPFTVGAN
+41 GSAPFTVGTN

-91 SAIKGVIDRANLP
+91 SAIKGVIARANLP
-104 TDVGGKGVEVDSE
+104 TDVGGKGVEVESE
-117 GAKNAL
+117 SAKTAL
-123 TKGDV
+123 TKEDV

-167 ITGKPNTVDG
+167 ITGKPTTVDG

-189 ANAGG
+189 AAAGG

-224 APSYFGT
+224 APNYFGT

-241 VGNESSGLVKDVND
+241 VGDAGSGLVKDVAD

-269 SGTLP
+269 TGTLP
-274 LSVIPHGALERMH
+274 LSVIPHGALERMY
-287 VVANEGDLATI
+287 VVENAGDLATV

-304 NGDTVR
+304 NGDTIR
-310 VNDTGTMYFVTDDTK
+310 VNGGSMYFVTNDTK
-325 LGTGDYMQGLTVYTA
+325 LGTGDYMQGLAEYTA

-352 GKPTT
+352 GKPTN
-357 LSGYGITDAVKANEK
+357 LSGYGITDAVNANEK

-387 NAEGKLPVSVTGD
+387 NAEGKLPTSITGD

-442 IGEGSGTSLADRLT
+442 IGEGDGTSLADRLT
-456 AVEGAIGDT
+456 AVEDAIGEAG
-465 DTPDTI
+465 TPDTI

-491 ITGQLTR
+491 ITGQLSR

-542 IVDTAK
+542 IINTAK
-548 LNVAAGYELLVNV
+548 LNEAAGYELLVNV

-587 KTTDVV
+587 KATDVV
-593 TDGTVAGAV
+593 TDGTVAGAI
-602 GKLVKVGTDNKLKV
+602 GKLVKVGSDNKLKV

-659 VEGQMVLVTMA
+659 VEGQMVLVTMS

>member
-36 QVEGA
+36 AVEGA
-41 GTAPFTVGAN
+41 GTAPFTVGTN

-74 TVIPGLQNGSGI
+74 TVIPALQNGSGI

-91 SAIKGVIDRANLP
+91 SAIKGVIARANLP
-104 TDVGGKGVEVDSE
+104 TDVGGKGVEVESE
-117 GAKNAL
+117 SAKTAL
-123 TKGDV
+123 TKEDV

-189 ANAGG
+189 AAAGG

-215 GDAATVGGH
+215 GDAATLGTH
-224 APSYFGT
+224 DASYFAT

-241 VGNESSGLVKDVND
+241 VGNEGSGLVKDVND

-269 SGTLP
+269 TGTLP
-274 LSVIPHGALERMH
+274 LSVIPHGALERMY
-287 VVANEGDLATI
+287 VVENAGDLATV

-304 NGDTVR
+304 NGDTIR
-310 VNDTGTMYFVTDDTK
+310 VNGGSMYFVTDDTK
-325 LGTGDYMQGLTVYTA
+325 LGTGDYMQGLAEYTA

-352 GKPTT
+352 GKPTN
-357 LSGYGITDAVKANEK
+357 LSGYGITDAVNANEK

-387 NAEGKLPVSVTGD
+387 NAEGKLPTSITGD

-421 KSVVGDSSSG
+421 KSVVGDSNSG

-442 IGEGSGTSLADRLT
+442 IGEGDGTSLADRLT
-456 AVEGAIGDT
+456 AVEEAIGEAG
-465 DTPDTI
+465 TPDTI

-491 ITGQLTR
+491 ITGQLSR

-542 IVDTAK
+542 IINTAK
-548 LNVAAGYELLVNV
+548 LNEAAGYELLVNV

-573 TPTTLAGYGITDAV
+573 KPTTLEGYGITDAV
-587 KTTDVV
+587 KATDVV
-593 TDGTVAGAV
+593 TDGTVAGAI
-602 GKLVKVGTDNKLKV
+602 GKLVKVGSDNKLKV

-653 DEIDSP
+653 DEVDSP
-659 VEGQMVLVTMA
+659 VEGQMVLVTMS

>member
-36 QVEGA
+36 EVVGA
-41 GTAPFTVGAN
+41 GSAPFTVGSN

-61 VQKLVNRMATLDG
+61 VQKLVDRMATLDG
-74 TVIPGLQNGSGI
+74 TVIPNLQNGTGI
-86 TSVNA
+86 TSINA
-91 SAIKGVIDRANLP
+91 SAIQGVIDRANLP
-104 TDVGGKGVEVDSE
+104 TDVGGKGVEVESE
-117 GAKNAL
+117 SAKTAL
-123 TKGDV
+123 TKSDV

-143 VTATDPKVT
+143 VTATDPNVT

-167 ITGKPNTVDG
+167 ITGKPTTVDG

-224 APSYFGT
+224 DSSYFAT
-231 ATDVGALKST
+231 ATDVTALKST
-241 VGNESSGLVKDVND
+241 VGNEGAGLVKDVAD

-269 SGTLP
+269 TGTLP
-274 LSVIPHGALERMH
+274 LSVIPHGALERMY
-287 VVANEGDLATI
+287 VVESEDDLATV

-304 NGDTVR
+304 NGDTIR
-310 VNDTGTMYFVTDDTK
+310 VNGGSMYYVTDDTK
-325 LGTGDYMQGLTVYTA
+325 LGTGDYMQGLAVYTA

-352 GKPTT
+352 GTPTT
-357 LSGYGITDAVKANEK
+357 LSGYGITDAVNANEK
-372 VTEANAGNAGKILVL
+372 VAEANAGNAGKILVL
-387 NAEGKLPVSVTGD
+387 NAEGKLPTSITGD
-400 AATVGGHAANYFAT
+400 AATVGGHAASYFAT
-414 ATDMTAL
+414 ATDMTSL

-465 DTPDTI
+465 GTPDTI

-498 SQLPADI
+498 AQLPADI

-525 NASVG
+525 NASEG
-530 DLVKLDDGQIYV
+530 DLVKLDDGKIYV

-548 LNVAAGYELLVNV
+548 LNEAAGYELLVNV
-561 AGTNIAWARITG
+561 AGTNIAWSRITG

-587 KTTDVV
+587 NTTDVV
-593 TDGTVAGAV
+593 TDGTVAGAI
-602 GKLVKVGTDNKLKV
+602 GKLVKVGGDNKLKV

-653 DEIDSP
+653 DEVDSP
-659 VEGQMVLVTMA
+659 VEGQMVLVTIS

>member
-36 QVEGA
+36 EVVGA
-41 GTAPFTVGAN
+41 GSAPFTVGSN

-61 VQKLVNRMATLDG
+61 VQKLVDRMATLDG
-74 TVIPGLQNGSGI
+74 TVIPNLQNGTGI
-86 TSVNA
+86 TSINA
-91 SAIKGVIDRANLP
+91 SAIQGVIDRANLP
-104 TDVGGKGVEVDSE
+104 TDVGGKGVEVESE
-117 GAKNAL
+117 SAKTAL
-123 TKGDV
+123 TKSDV

-143 VTATDPKVT
+143 VTATDPNVT

-167 ITGKPNTVDG
+167 ITGKPTTVDG

-224 APSYFGT
+224 NSSYFAT
-231 ATDVGALKST
+231 ATDVTALKST
-241 VGNESSGLVKDVND
+241 VGNEGAGLVKDVAD

-269 SGTLP
+269 TGTLP
-274 LSVIPHGALERMH
+274 LSVIPHGALERMY
-287 VVANEGDLATI
+287 VVESEDDLATV

-304 NGDTVR
+304 NGDTIR
-310 VNDTGTMYFVTDDTK
+310 VNGGSMYYVTDDTK
-325 LGTGDYMQGLTVYTA
+325 LGTGDYMQGLAVYTA

-352 GKPTT
+352 STPTT
-357 LSGYGITDAVKANEK
+357 LAGYGITDAVNANEK

-387 NAEGKLPVSVTGD
+387 NAEGKLPTSITGD
-400 AATVGGHAANYFAT
+400 AATVGGHAASYFAT
-414 ATDMTAL
+414 ATDMTSL

-456 AVEGAIGDT
+456 AVEEAIGDT
-465 DTPDTI
+465 GTPDTI

-491 ITGQLTR
+491 ITGQLSR
-498 SQLPADI
+498 AQLPADI

-530 DLVKLDDGQIYV
+530 DLVKLDDGKIYV

-548 LNVAAGYELLVNV
+548 LNEAAGYELLVNV
-561 AGTNIAWARITG
+561 AGTNIAWSRITG

-587 KTTDVV
+587 NTTDVV
-593 TDGTVAGAV
+593 TDGTVAGAI
-602 GKLVKVGTDNKLKV
+602 GKLVKVGSDNKLKV

-653 DEIDSP
+653 DEVDSP
-659 VEGQMVLVTMA
+659 VEGQMVLVTIS

>member
-1 MATTLKTTVRRYNGV
+1 M
-16 DWDSVFFGTSSDIVA
+16 
-31 FGKDY
+31 
-36 QVEGA
+36 
-41 GTAPFTVGAN
+41 
-51 LNTTDTVSDL
+51 
-61 VQKLVNRMATLDG
+61 
-74 TVIPGLQNGSGI
+74 
-86 TSVNA
+86 
-91 SAIKGVIDRANLP
+91 
-104 TDVGGKGVEVDSE
+104 
-117 GAKNAL
+117 
-123 TKGDV
+123 
-128 NIGDIVKVKNGAVYL
+128 
-143 VTATDPKVT
+143 
-152 YMTLSDETSQVAWSR
+152 
-167 ITGKPNTVDG
+167 
-177 YGITDAVKTADL
+177 
-189 ANAGG
+189 
-194 AGAANKVA
+194 
-202 QATADGKLAFDIT
+202 
-215 GDAATVGGH
+215 
-224 APSYFGT
+224 
-231 ATDVGALKST
+231 GALKST
-241 VGNESSGLVKDVND
+241 VGNEGSGLVKDVND

-269 SGTLP
+269 TGTLP
-274 LSVIPHGALERMH
+274 LSVIPHGALERMY
-287 VVANEGDLATI
+287 VVENAGDLATV

-304 NGDTVR
+304 NGDTIR
-310 VNDTGTMYFVTDDTK
+310 VNGGSMYFVTDDTK
-325 LGTGDYMQGLTVYTA
+325 LGTGDYMKGLAEYTA

-352 GKPTT
+352 GTPTT

-421 KSVVGDSSSG
+421 KKVVGDSSSG

-442 IGEGSGTSLADRLT
+442 IGEGDGTSLADRLS
-456 AVEGAIGDT
+456 AVEDAIGDT
-465 DTPDTI
+465 GTPDTI

-491 ITGQLTR
+491 ITGQLSR

-530 DLVKLDDGQIYV
+530 DLVKLDDGKIYV

-548 LNVAAGYELLVNV
+548 LNEAAGYELLVNV

-573 TPTTLAGYGITDAV
+573 TPTTLEGYGITDAV
-587 KTTDVV
+587 KATDVV
-593 TDGTVAGAV
+593 TDGTVAGAI
-602 GKLVKVGTDNKLKV
+602 GKLVKVGSDNKLKV

-653 DEIDSP
+653 DEVDSP

>member
-36 QVEGA
+36 EVVGA
-41 GTAPFTVGAN
+41 GSAPFTVGSN

-61 VQKLVNRMATLDG
+61 VQKLVDRMATLDG
-74 TVIPGLQNGSGI
+74 TVIPNLQNGTGI

-91 SAIKGVIDRANLP
+91 SAIQGVIDRANLP
-104 TDVGGKGVEVDSE
+104 TDVGGKGVEVESE
-117 GAKNAL
+117 SAKTAL
-123 TKGDV
+123 TKSDV

-143 VTATDPKVT
+143 VTATDPNVT

-167 ITGKPNTVDG
+167 ITGKPTTVDG

-224 APSYFGT
+224 DSSYFAT
-231 ATDVGALKST
+231 ATDVTALKST
-241 VGNESSGLVKDVND
+241 VGNEGAGLVKDVAD

-269 SGTLP
+269 TGTLP
-274 LSVIPHGALERMH
+274 LSVIPHGALERMY
-287 VVANEGDLATI
+287 VVESEDDLATV

-304 NGDTVR
+304 NGDTIR
-310 VNDTGTMYFVTDDTK
+310 VNGGSMYYVTDDTK
-325 LGTGDYMQGLTVYTA
+325 LGTGDYMQGLAVYTA

-352 GKPTT
+352 STPTT
-357 LSGYGITDAVKANEK
+357 LAGYGITDAVNANEK

-387 NAEGKLPVSVTGD
+387 NAEGKLPTSITGD
-400 AATVGGHAANYFAT
+400 AATVGGHAASYFAT
-414 ATDMTAL
+414 ATDMTSL

-456 AVEGAIGDT
+456 AVEEAIGDT
-465 DTPDTI
+465 GTPDTI

-491 ITGQLTR
+491 ITGQLSR
-498 SQLPADI
+498 AQLPADI
-505 SGRLHKYANL
+505 SGRLHKYTNL

-530 DLVKLDDGQIYV
+530 DLVKLDDGKIYV

-548 LNVAAGYELLVNV
+548 LNEAAGYELLVNV
-561 AGTNIAWARITG
+561 AGTNIAWSRITG

-587 KTTDVV
+587 NTTDVV
-593 TDGTVAGAV
+593 TDGTVAGAI
-602 GKLVKVGTDNKLKV
+602 GKLVKVGSDNKLKV

-653 DEIDSP
+653 DEVDSP
-659 VEGQMVLVTMA
+659 VEGQMVLVTIS

>member
-36 QVEGA
+36 EVEGA
-41 GTAPFTVGAN
+41 GTAPFTVGTN

-74 TVIPGLQNGSGI
+74 TVIPGLQNGTGI

-91 SAIKGVIDRANLP
+91 SAIQGVIDRANLP
-104 TDVGGKGVEVDSE
+104 ADVGGKGVEVESE
-117 GAKNAL
+117 SAKTAL
-123 TKGDV
+123 TKSDV
-128 NIGDIVKVKNGAVYL
+128 NIGDVVKVKNGAVYL
-143 VTATDPKVT
+143 VTATDPNVT

-167 ITGKPNTVDG
+167 ITGKPTTVDG

-231 ATDVGALKST
+231 ATDVTALKST
-241 VGNESSGLVKDVND
+241 VGNEGAGLVKDVAD

-269 SGTLP
+269 TGTLP
-274 LSVIPHGALERMH
+274 LSVIPHGALERMY
-287 VVANEGDLATI
+287 VVESEDDLATV

-304 NGDTVR
+304 NGDTIR
-310 VNDTGTMYFVTDDTK
+310 VNGGSMYYVTDDTK
-325 LGTGDYMQGLTVYTA
+325 LGTGDYMQGLAVYTA

-352 GKPTT
+352 GTPTT
-357 LSGYGITDAVKANEK
+357 LSGYGITDAVNANEK
-372 VTEANAGNAGKILVL
+372 VAEANAGNAGKILVL
-387 NAEGKLPVSVTGD
+387 NAEGKLPTSITGD
-400 AATVGGHAANYFAT
+400 AATVGGHAASYFAT
-414 ATDMTAL
+414 ATDMTSL

-465 DTPDTI
+465 GTPDTI

-491 ITGQLTR
+491 ITGQLSR
-498 SQLPADI
+498 AQLPADI

-530 DLVKLDDGQIYV
+530 DLVKLDDGKIYV

-548 LNVAAGYELLVNV
+548 LNEAAGYELLVNV
-561 AGTNIAWARITG
+561 AGTNIAWSRITG

-587 KTTDVV
+587 NTTDVV
-593 TDGTVAGAV
+593 TDGTVAGAI
-602 GKLVKVGTDNKLKV
+602 GKLVKVGSDNKLKV

-653 DEIDSP
+653 DEVDSP
-659 VEGQMVLVTMA
+659 VEGQMVLVTIS

>member
-36 QVEGA
+36 EVVGA
-41 GTAPFTVGAN
+41 GSAPFTVGSN

-61 VQKLVNRMATLDG
+61 VQKLVDRMATLDG
-74 TVIPGLQNGSGI
+74 TVIPNLQNGTGI
-86 TSVNA
+86 TSINA
-91 SAIKGVIDRANLP
+91 SAIQGVIDRANLP
-104 TDVGGKGVEVDSE
+104 TDVGGKGVEVESE
-117 GAKNAL
+117 SAKTAL
-123 TKGDV
+123 TKSDV

-143 VTATDPKVT
+143 VTATDPNVT

-167 ITGKPNTVDG
+167 ITGKPTTVDG

-224 APSYFGT
+224 DSSYFAT
-231 ATDVGALKST
+231 ATDVTALKST
-241 VGNESSGLVKDVND
+241 VGNEGAGLVKDVAD

-269 SGTLP
+269 TGTLP
-274 LSVIPHGALERMH
+274 LSVIPHGALERMY
-287 VVANEGDLATI
+287 VVESKDDLATV

-304 NGDTVR
+304 NGDTIR
-310 VNDTGTMYFVTDDTK
+310 VNGGSMYYVTDDTK
-325 LGTGDYMQGLTVYTA
+325 LGTGDYMQGLAVYTA

-352 GKPTT
+352 STPTT
-357 LSGYGITDAVKANEK
+357 LAGYGITDAVNANEK
-372 VTEANAGNAGKILVL
+372 VAEANAGNAGKILVL
-387 NAEGKLPVSVTGD
+387 NAEGKLPTSITGD
-400 AATVGGHAANYFAT
+400 AATVGGHAASYFAT
-414 ATDMTAL
+414 ATDMTSL
-421 KSVVGDSSSG
+421 KSVVGDSNSG

-491 ITGQLTR
+491 ITGQLSR
-498 SQLPADI
+498 AQLPADI

-530 DLVKLDDGQIYV
+530 DLVKLDDGKIYV

-548 LNVAAGYELLVNV
+548 LNEAAGYELLVNV
-561 AGTNIAWARITG
+561 AGTNIAWSRITG

-587 KTTDVV
+587 NTTDVV
-593 TDGTVAGAV
+593 TDGTVAGAI
-602 GKLVKVGTDNKLKV
+602 GKLVKVGSDNKLKV

-653 DEIDSP
+653 DEVDSP
-659 VEGQMVLVTMA
+659 VEGQMVLVTIS

>member
-41 GTAPFTVGAN
+41 GSAPFTVGSN

-74 TVIPGLQNGSGI
+74 TVIPALQNGSGI

-91 SAIKGVIDRANLP
+91 SAIKGVIARANLP
-104 TDVGGKGVEVDSE
+104 ADVGGKGVEVESE
-117 GAKNAL
+117 SAKTAL
-123 TKGDV
+123 TKDDV
-128 NIGDIVKVKNGAVYL
+128 NIGDVVKVKNGAVYL
-143 VTATDPKVT
+143 VTAVEPNVT

-167 ITGKPNTVDG
+167 ITGKPTTVAG

-231 ATDVGALKST
+231 ATDVTALKST
-241 VGNESSGLVKDVND
+241 VGNEGAGLVKDVAD

-269 SGTLP
+269 TGTLP
-274 LSVIPHGALERMH
+274 LSVIPHGALERMY
-287 VVANEGDLATI
+287 VVENAGDLATV

-304 NGDTVR
+304 NGDTIR
-310 VNDTGTMYFVTDDTK
+310 VNGGSMYFVTDDTK
-325 LGTGDYMQGLTVYTA
+325 LGTGDYMQGLAEYTA

-414 ATDMTAL
+414 ATDMTSL

-442 IGEGSGTSLADRLT
+442 IGEGDGTSLADRLS
-456 AVEGAIGDT
+456 AVEDAIGEAG
-465 DTPDTI
+465 TPDTI

-491 ITGQLTR
+491 ITGQLSR

-505 SGRLHKYANL
+505 SGRLHKYASL

-530 DLVKLDDGQIYV
+530 DLVKLDDGKIYV

-587 KTTDVV
+587 KATDVV
-593 TDGTVAGAV
+593 TDGTVAGAI
-602 GKLVKVGTDNKLKV
+602 GKLVKVGSDNKLKV

-659 VEGQMVLVTMA
+659 VEGQMVLVTMP

>member
-41 GTAPFTVGAN
+41 GTAPFTVGTN

-74 TVIPGLQNGSGI
+74 TVIPGLQNGTGI

-104 TDVGGKGVEVDSE
+104 TDVGGKGVEVENE

-123 TKGDV
+123 TKEDV

-167 ITGKPNTVDG
+167 ITGKPTTVDG
-177 YGITDAVKTADL
+177 YGITDAVKTANL

-231 ATDVGALKST
+231 ATDVTALKST
-241 VGNESSGLVKDVND
+241 VGNEGSGLVKDVAD

-269 SGTLP
+269 TGTLP

-287 VVANEGDLATI
+287 VVENAGDLATV

-304 NGDTVR
+304 NGDTIR
-310 VNDTGTMYFVTDDTK
+310 VNGGSMYFVTDDTK
-325 LGTGDYMQGLTVYTA
+325 LGTGDYMQGLAEYTA

-357 LSGYGITDAVKANEK
+357 LEGYGITDAVKANEK

-421 KSVVGDSSSG
+421 KKVVGDSSSG

-442 IGEGSGTSLADRLT
+442 IGEGDGTSLADRLT
-456 AVEGAIGDT
+456 AVEDAIGEAG
-465 DTPDTI
+465 TPDTI

-491 ITGQLTR
+491 ITGQLSR
-498 SQLPADI
+498 AQLPADI

-530 DLVKLDDGQIYV
+530 DLVKLDDGKIYV

-573 TPTTLAGYGITDAV
+573 TPTTLEGYGITDAV
-587 KTTDVV
+587 KATDVV
-593 TDGTVAGAV
+593 TDGTVAGAI
-602 GKLVKVGTDNKLKV
+602 GKLVKVGSDNKLKV

-653 DEIDSP
+653 DEVDSP
-659 VEGQMVLVTMA
+659 VEGQMVLVTMP

>member
-36 QVEGA
+36 AVEGA
-41 GTAPFTVGAN
+41 GTAPFTVGTN

-104 TDVGGKGVEVDSE
+104 TDVGGKGVEVESE
-117 GAKNAL
+117 SAKNAL

-167 ITGKPNTVDG
+167 ITGKPTTVDG

-215 GDAATVGGH
+215 GDAATLGTH
-224 APSYFGT
+224 DASYFAT

-241 VGNESSGLVKDVND
+241 VGNEGSGLVKDVND

-269 SGTLP
+269 TGTLP
-274 LSVIPHGALERMH
+274 LSVIPHGALERMY
-287 VVANEGDLATI
+287 VVENAGDLATV

-304 NGDTVR
+304 NGDTIR
-310 VNDTGTMYFVTDDTK
+310 VNGGSMYFVTDDTK
-325 LGTGDYMQGLTVYTA
+325 LGTGDYMQGLAEYTA

-352 GKPTT
+352 GKPTN
-357 LSGYGITDAVKANEK
+357 LSGYGITDAVNANEK

-387 NAEGKLPVSVTGD
+387 NAEGKLPTSITGD

-421 KSVVGDSSSG
+421 KSVVGDSNSG

-442 IGEGSGTSLADRLT
+442 IGEGDGTSLADRLT
-456 AVEGAIGDT
+456 AVEEAIGEAG
-465 DTPDTI
+465 TPDTI

-491 ITGQLTR
+491 ITGQLSR

-542 IVDTAK
+542 IINTAK
-548 LNVAAGYELLVNV
+548 LNEAAGYELLVNV

-573 TPTTLAGYGITDAV
+573 TPTTLEGYGITDAV
-587 KTTDVV
+587 KATDVV
-593 TDGTVAGAV
+593 TDGTVAGAI
-602 GKLVKVGTDNKLKV
+602 GKLVKVGSDNKLKV

-653 DEIDSP
+653 DEVDSP
-659 VEGQMVLVTMA
+659 VEGQMVLVTMS

>member
-36 QVEGA
+36 EVVGA
-41 GTAPFTVGAN
+41 GSAPFTVGSN

-61 VQKLVNRMATLDG
+61 VQKLVDRMATLDG
-74 TVIPGLQNGSGI
+74 TVIPNLQNGTGI
-86 TSVNA
+86 TSINA
-91 SAIKGVIDRANLP
+91 SAIQGVIDRANLP
-104 TDVGGKGVEVDSE
+104 TDVGGKGVEVESE
-117 GAKNAL
+117 SAKTAL
-123 TKGDV
+123 TKSDV

-143 VTATDPKVT
+143 VTATDPNVT

-167 ITGKPNTVDG
+167 ITGKPTTVDG

-224 APSYFGT
+224 DSSYFAT
-231 ATDVGALKST
+231 ATDVTALKST
-241 VGNESSGLVKDVND
+241 VGNEGAGLVKDVAD

-269 SGTLP
+269 TGTLP
-274 LSVIPHGALERMH
+274 LSVIPHGALERMY
-287 VVANEGDLATI
+287 VVESEDDLATV

-304 NGDTVR
+304 NGDTIR
-310 VNDTGTMYFVTDDTK
+310 VNGGSMYYVTDDTK
-325 LGTGDYMQGLTVYTA
+325 LGTGDYMQGLAVYTA

-352 GKPTT
+352 STPTT
-357 LSGYGITDAVKANEK
+357 LAGYGITDAVNANEK
-372 VTEANAGNAGKILVL
+372 VAEANAGNAGKILVL
-387 NAEGKLPVSVTGD
+387 NAEGKLPTSITGD
-400 AATVGGHAANYFAT
+400 AATVGGHAASYFAT
-414 ATDMTAL
+414 ATDMTSL

-491 ITGQLTR
+491 ITGQLSR
-498 SQLPADI
+498 AQLPADI
-505 SGRLHKYANL
+505 SGRLHKYTNL

-530 DLVKLDDGQIYV
+530 DLVKLDDGKIYV

-548 LNVAAGYELLVNV
+548 LNEAAGYELLVNV
-561 AGTNIAWARITG
+561 AGTNIAWSRITG

-587 KTTDVV
+587 NTTDVV
-593 TDGTVAGAV
+593 TDGTVAGAI
-602 GKLVKVGTDNKLKV
+602 GKLVKVGSDNKLKV

-653 DEIDSP
+653 DEVDSP
-659 VEGQMVLVTMA
+659 VEGQMVLVTIS

>member
-36 QVEGA
+36 EVVGA
-41 GTAPFTVGAN
+41 GSAPFTVGSN

-61 VQKLVNRMATLDG
+61 VQKLVDRMATLDG
-74 TVIPGLQNGSGI
+74 TVIPNLQNGTGI
-86 TSVNA
+86 TSINA
-91 SAIKGVIDRANLP
+91 SAIQGVIDRANLP
-104 TDVGGKGVEVDSE
+104 TDVGGKGVEVESE
-117 GAKNAL
+117 SAKTAL
-123 TKGDV
+123 TKSDV

-143 VTATDPKVT
+143 VTATDPNVT

-167 ITGKPNTVDG
+167 ITGKPTTVDG

-224 APSYFGT
+224 DSSYFAT
-231 ATDVGALKST
+231 ATDVTALKST
-241 VGNESSGLVKDVND
+241 VGNEGAGLVKDVAD

-269 SGTLP
+269 TGTLP
-274 LSVIPHGALERMH
+274 LSVIPHGALERMY
-287 VVANEGDLATI
+287 VVESEDDLATV

-304 NGDTVR
+304 NGDTIR
-310 VNDTGTMYFVTDDTK
+310 VNGGSMYYVTDDTK
-325 LGTGDYMQGLTVYTA
+325 LGTGDYMQGLAVYTA

-352 GKPTT
+352 STPTT
-357 LSGYGITDAVKANEK
+357 LAGYGITDAVNANEK
-372 VTEANAGNAGKILVL
+372 VAEANAGNAGKILVL
-387 NAEGKLPVSVTGD
+387 NAEGKLPTSITGD
-400 AATVGGHAANYFAT
+400 AATVGGHAASYFAT
-414 ATDMTAL
+414 ATDMTSL

-465 DTPDTI
+465 GTPDTI

-491 ITGQLTR
+491 ITGQLSR
-498 SQLPADI
+498 AQLPADI

-530 DLVKLDDGQIYV
+530 DLVKLDDGKIYV

-548 LNVAAGYELLVNV
+548 LNEAAGYELLVNV
-561 AGTNIAWARITG
+561 AGTNIAWSRITG

-587 KTTDVV
+587 NTTDVV
-593 TDGTVAGAV
+593 TDGTVAGAI
-602 GKLVKVGTDNKLKV
+602 GKLVKVGSDNKLKV

-653 DEIDSP
+653 DEVDSP
-659 VEGQMVLVTMA
+659 VEGQMVLVTIS

>member
-1 MATTLKTTVRRYNGV
+1 M
-16 DWDSVFFGTSSDIVA
+16 
-31 FGKDY
+31 
-36 QVEGA
+36 
-41 GTAPFTVGAN
+41 
-51 LNTTDTVSDL
+51 
-61 VQKLVNRMATLDG
+61 
-74 TVIPGLQNGSGI
+74 
-86 TSVNA
+86 
-91 SAIKGVIDRANLP
+91 
-104 TDVGGKGVEVDSE
+104 
-117 GAKNAL
+117 
-123 TKGDV
+123 
-128 NIGDIVKVKNGAVYL
+128 
-143 VTATDPKVT
+143 
-152 YMTLSDETSQVAWSR
+152 
-167 ITGKPNTVDG
+167 
-177 YGITDAVKTADL
+177 KTADL

-231 ATDVGALKST
+231 ATDVTALKST
-241 VGNESSGLVKDVND
+241 VGNEGSGLVKDVAD

-269 SGTLP
+269 TGTLP

-287 VVANEGDLATI
+287 VVANEGALATL

-352 GKPTT
+352 GTPNT
-357 LSGYGITDAVKANEK
+357 LAGYGITDAVKANEK

-387 NAEGKLPVSVTGD
+387 NAEGKLPVSITGD

-414 ATDMTAL
+414 ATDMSAL
-421 KSVVGDSSSG
+421 KTVVGDSSSG

-442 IGEGSGTSLADRLT
+442 IGEGDGTSLADRLS
-456 AVEGAIGDT
+456 AVEDAIGDT
-465 DTPDTI
+465 GTPDTI

-491 ITGQLTR
+491 ITGQLSR

-548 LNVAAGYELLVNV
+548 LNEAAGYELLVNV

-573 TPTTLAGYGITDAV
+573 TPTTLEGYGITDAV
-587 KTTDVV
+587 KATDVV
-593 TDGTVAGAV
+593 TDGTVAGAI
-602 GKLVKVGTDNKLKV
+602 GKLVKVGSDNKLKV

-653 DEIDSP
+653 DEVDSP
-659 VEGQMVLVTMA
+659 VEGQMVLVTMS